1 MKTAPVAES
10 AKPKSNTGSARTAL
24 YVPIDFVMVRA
35 PLLPVQSY
43 FDLTDEERLSAL
55 LSDPRV
61 RRAVSVGSPSLM
73 GALQRFQQSGLTQRD
88 ADRMHAKLLRYLIRM
103 STRPTPFGLF
113 AGVALTFWAETTDVR
128 IESTAAFQR
137 TRPDMAWLM
146 QLVFAAEAEP
156 AVRKRLRFSANP
168 LAVIEA
174 GRVTVSERA
183 PTAESAR
190 GGPVSVRASGVVKRA
205 LALARTPISH
215 DDLVSRLC
223 ETTPSATVEKVEDL
237 LAELWQ
243 QTLLLTDLRPP
254 LTSENP
260 AQYVAERLA
269 EISEASPFLLRLTEL
284 IAVSSAFDSSS
295 IADGGVEFAQVL
307 AKGGEQKDDAPPVQV
322 DMAMSVEGGV
332 GQIVASEAARLA
344 ELLLRVTPAPFG
356 LSSLAS
362 YRQAF
367 LNRYGPAREVPLLEV
382 LDLHRGLGPPSSH
395 PHANTGPD
403 QARAMRRSQ
412 TLLQLAIS
420 ALHNRQ
426 KVVALDEK
434 LLSSLETWTPSRDGA
449 PLSLDINV
457 LVSARSA
464 AAIDAGEFKVIVGPN
479 LGAQAAGR
487 NLGRFADLLAPQGP
501 AALEQVAAAEQAH
514 APDQLRA
521 ELVYLPAN
529 LRSANVVVRP
539 SIHEYEA
546 VLGTSAGVPAKRT
559 IRLDELM
566 VGVEHGRFYV
576 RWVVPDKKVIFTS
589 GHMLNPG
596 NAPSAARFLAD
607 VSSDRK
613 ALFSS
618 FDWGPAE
625 GFPFLPRVEA
635 GRAVLRPAEWRVQK
649 DTLTTESQEAFRLSL
664 ERWRSEWDVPRYVCL
679 TFADNR
685 LVLDLE
691 HEPQAAELKSEL
703 TKLREGSWLIV
714 QEVVP
719 ELENAWLAGSR
730 GSFYSEFVIS
740 MVLAKGGFA
749 PVESQ
754 AHPAEPAVSLETE
767 ETSSAPV
774 VAPPVLATEAVPGL
788 TSRLKPPGSE
798 WLFAKLYCPRNLE
811 EDVICD
817 SMFTFAENAVSSGFA
832 DSWFF
837 IRYADPEAHIRLR
850 FHGSAETLI
859 HKLVAHVCE
868 WIGGLMSDGL
878 CLKFQFDTYEQ
889 EIERFGGPC
898 GMANSEAIFA
908 ADSRCA
914 GAILRHLRTKLWPH
928 DRTTLL
934 ALSID
939 TLLQGLGLSGK
950 ELLNWYSNKATPG
963 GQEIGSE
970 YRKRKEMLRA
980 AAGNSQEFLAKY
992 ESGFKLAAIL
1002 EERREAVFAATQ
1014 ELRELANT
1022 GQLGQPLDDL
1032 FSSFVHL
1039 HVNRIGGADALPE
1052 QTILSLLLRTQ
1063 ESLAKAPVAR
1073 PGPHQAV

>member
-307 AKGGEQKDDAPPVQV
+307 AKGGEQKDDAPPLQV

-412 TLLQLAIS
+412 TLLSSPFPRSTIGKRSLHSTRSFCRAWKLGRRAATAHPCHWTSTFWSAPDLPQRSTLANSKSSSAQTSERKPPAGTSDDSRIFWLRRDRRRWSRWQL
-420 ALHNRQ
+420 
-426 KVVALDEK
+426 
-434 LLSSLETWTPSRDGA
+434 PSRHT
-449 PLSLDINV
+449 PLISCGQSSSTCPPI
-457 LVSARSA
+457 
-464 AAIDAGEFKVIVGPN
+464 F
-479 LGAQAAGR
+479 
-487 NLGRFADLLAPQGP
+487 
-501 AALEQVAAAEQAH
+501 
-514 APDQLRA
+514 
-521 ELVYLPAN
+521 
-529 LRSANVVVRP
+529 VRP
-539 SIHEYEA
+539 MSSFA
-546 VLGTSAGVPAKRT
+546 PPSTSTRPMGTSAGVPAKRT

-566 VGVEHGRFYV
+566 VGVEHGCFYV
-576 RWVVPDKKVIFTS
+576 RWVVPDRKVIFTS

-625 GFPFLPRVEA
+625 GFPFCLESKRVE
-635 GRAVLRPAEWRVQK
+635 L
-649 DTLTTESQEAFRLSL
+649 
-664 ERWRSEWDVPRYVCL
+664 CC
-679 TFADNR
+679 
-685 LVLDLE
+685 
-691 HEPQAAELKSEL
+691 
-703 TKLREGSWLIV
+703 
-714 QEVVP
+714 
-719 ELENAWLAGSR
+719 
-730 GSFYSEFVIS
+730 
-740 MVLAKGGFA
+740 
-749 PVESQ
+749 
-754 AHPAEPAVSLETE
+754 
-767 ETSSAPV
+767 
-774 VAPPVLATEAVPGL
+774 APP
-788 TSRLKPPGSE
+788 
-798 WLFAKLYCPRNLE
+798 
-811 EDVICD
+811 
-817 SMFTFAENAVSSGFA
+817 SGGC
-832 DSWFF
+832 
-837 IRYADPEAHIRLR
+837 RK
-850 FHGSAETLI
+850 TL
-859 HKLVAHVCE
+859 
-868 WIGGLMSDGL
+868 
-878 CLKFQFDTYEQ
+878 
-889 EIERFGGPC
+889 
-898 GMANSEAIFA
+898 
-908 ADSRCA
+908 
-914 GAILRHLRTKLWPH
+914 
-928 DRTTLL
+928 
-934 ALSID
+934 
-939 TLLQGLGLSGK
+939 
-950 ELLNWYSNKATPG
+950 
-963 GQEIGSE
+963 
-970 YRKRKEMLRA
+970 
-980 AAGNSQEFLAKY
+980 
-992 ESGFKLAAIL
+992 
-1002 EERREAVFAATQ
+1002 
-1014 ELRELANT
+1014 
-1022 GQLGQPLDDL
+1022 
-1032 FSSFVHL
+1032 
-1039 HVNRIGGADALPE
+1039 
-1052 QTILSLLLRTQ
+1052 
-1063 ESLAKAPVAR
+1063 
-1073 PGPHQAV
+1073 